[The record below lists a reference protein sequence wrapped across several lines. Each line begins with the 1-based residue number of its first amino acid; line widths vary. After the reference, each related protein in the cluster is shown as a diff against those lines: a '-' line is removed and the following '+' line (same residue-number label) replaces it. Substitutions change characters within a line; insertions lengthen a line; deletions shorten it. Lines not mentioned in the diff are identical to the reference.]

1 MNWRDH
7 IHTDPAILSGKPVV
21 QGTRLGVGFLLGL
34 FAEGWTS
41 KQVLDSY
48 PVLTKEAL
56 QAVFAFAA
64 ELAREERLSSLAT
77 RGE

>member
-7 IHTDPAILSGKPVV
+7 IHTDPAILSGKSVV
-21 QGTRLGVGFLLGL
+21 QGTRLSVGFLLGL

-64 ELAREERLSSLAT
+64 ESAREERLSSPAT